1 MIIWCRFCSIFN
13 NKDVR
18 KAIEGRRF
26 IRQIRLHV
34 TVVSLHREPPYNYVA
49 KFAMTQWF
57 WGTAVR
63 MFAHQK
69 RNINIKLKLYLSC
82 AQSWFLSWW
91 VALKLP
97 RWSHWSFLLLV
108 HLISNISSSPTSS
121 KSFWTLCVGL
131 GQTSRRR
138 IIPNIFGA
146 PVFGN
151 QLSEQ

>member
-1 MIIWCRFCSIFN
+1 MTFCRRFCSIFN

-18 KAIEGRRF
+18 KTIEGRRF

-69 RNINIKLKLYLSC
+69 RNINIKLKLHLSY

-91 VALKLP
+91 VALKSP
-97 RWSHWSFLLLV
+97 RWSHWSLLFAR
-108 HLISNISSSPTSS
+108 SSYFKFFKLTDIKQVVLDFMRWS
-121 KSFWTLCVGL
+121 
-131 GQTSRRR
+131 
-138 IIPNIFGA
+138 GA
-146 PVFGN
+146 DQPAEDNSQYNWRSGI
-151 QLSEQ
+151 